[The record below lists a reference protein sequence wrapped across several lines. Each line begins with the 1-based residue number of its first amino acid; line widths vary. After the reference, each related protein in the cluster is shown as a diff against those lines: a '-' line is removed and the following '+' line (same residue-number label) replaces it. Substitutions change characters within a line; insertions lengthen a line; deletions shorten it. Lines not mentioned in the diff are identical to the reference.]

1 MPKATEDL
9 TFGSTARWRRLCSV
23 GRVTWRRL
31 GDAGLWAVLCFLVL
45 AESGAR
51 GDPFW
56 FQAVCFA
63 VLFVG
68 VFLRRVR
75 PLLAFTVVAWTQ
87 IVILAFALGT
97 THGVQ
102 IALVP
107 AITLLSYLAGRR
119 ETQLKH
125 FVLVCSWSLAGLL
138 VLSLAVRSEEQAT
151 EAVLSWLVMLL
162 LALLLVVLPWLIGR
176 YRAQQALLA
185 SAGWERAERIEREQ
199 RMAIDQERLRER
211 SRIAQDMHDS
221 VGHELSLI
229 ALRAAALE
237 LDPSLPDEHRRAASE
252 LREMAGTA
260 TDRLGDIIGVLRDTE
275 APLVP
280 RDEDVPTLVER
291 AAASGLS
298 VRLIQEGDAELSPMV
313 DRAVHRVVQE
323 SLTNASKHAPG
334 AAVTVTVTS
343 AADDVRVR
351 IVDTGAV
358 RPVPESV
365 PSSGRGLDGLRERVR
380 LVGGT
385 LSAGPHQGGFE
396 VVATMPRAGGRPE
409 PEEPPESAAAAERA
423 TVRRSVR
430 RGLITVFAAPLIL
443 GAVIGVVALGYYL
456 ITGYSSILRP
466 SEYDALTV
474 GQPEREVEKVLPAM
488 QMIDPPGEGYDP
500 PAGWTCRYYRPDAP
514 FSITYAYRLCFADGV
529 LVAKAMVQSG
539 SVTPTTETG

>member
-1 MPKATEDL
+1 MN
-9 TFGSTARWRRLCSV
+9 WRRV
-23 GRVTWRRL
+23 GDV
-31 GDAGLWAVLCFLVL
+31 GLWAVLSLLVL

-51 GDPFW
+51 NDSYW
-56 FQAVCFA
+56 VRAACIA
-63 VLFVG
+63 ALFVG
-68 VFLRRVR
+68 VFFRRAW
-75 PLLAFTVVAWTQ
+75 PLLAFTVVAWAQ

-97 THGVQ
+97 SYGVP

-125 FVLVCSWSLAGLL
+125 FVLVCSWSLLGMLL
-138 VLSLAVRSEEQAT
+138 LTLVVRREEQAT
-151 EAVLSWLVMLL
+151 EAVLTWLVMLL

-176 YRAQQALLA
+176 YRAQQALLTT
-185 SAGWERAERIEREQ
+185 AGWDRAERIEREQ

-237 LDPSLPDEHRRAASE
+237 LDPSLPEEHRRAASE

-260 TDRLGDIIGVLRDTE
+260 TDRLGDIIGVLRDTD

-280 RDEDVPTLVER
+280 RDEKVPTLVER

-334 AAVTVTVTS
+334 ASVTVTVTS
-343 AADDVRVR
+343 GEDDVRVQ

-358 RPVPESV
+358 RPVPSSV

-385 LSAGPHQGGFE
+385 LTAGPLRDGFE
-396 VVATMPRAGGRPE
+396 VVATMPRAGGPPE
-409 PEEPPESAAAAERA
+409 PEQQPSVSAAAAERA
-423 TVRRSVR
+423 TVRRDVR
-430 RGLITVFAAPLIL
+430 RGLITAVAAPLVL
-443 GAVIGVVALGYYL
+443 GAVVGVVALAYYL
-456 ITGYSSILRP
+456 VAGYSSILRP
-466 SEYDALTV
+466 SKYDGLTI
-474 GQPEREVEKVLPAM
+474 GQPEHEVEKALPSM
-488 QMIDPPGEGYDP
+488 QMIDPPAEGYTP

-514 FSITYAYRLCFADGV
+514 FSANYAYRLCFADGA
-529 LVAKAMVQSG
+529 LVAKSIVQTG
-539 SVTPTTETG
+539 SVPPTTETG